1 MRRFTSAAIP
11 ILASL
16 AAAACGGAQIPDEG
30 SGVDPKA
37 DSEKAIATIRASFDV
52 MGGQG
57 GIERLRLAGGRV
69 KITAIASAAG
79 RDEPVEITL
88 GGPTKFRLD
97 YVADEIT
104 YAYLDGACRKTVYGV
119 SARCTPQEAQ
129 WVEPMKILVGLTFP
143 ANDAAQLGASF
154 RTREDVTAGGRSC
167 SVVEA
172 RPKNTNLKIR
182 AAYDKATGLLVQA
195 AFDLKDAAGAKTH
208 WVVSYGDWRTVKKM
222 QAPHARTVTVGGREI
237 WREAASSV
245 DFDAFDERSFD
256 PPLPPTTDEPLPAEL
271 PARHLVRSTVAGQAV
286 EIPAPPSTVGGSW
299 IPSGEVSEAAACS
312 TVRIVHRGPVAKATA
327 LFDKLKGGASSA
339 GRQIVGDPGIILLES
354 PDTPDDPA
362 LMIIYAVL
370 SPQEV
375 KVNAA
380 P

>member
-1 MRRFTSAAIP
+1 MRRFTIAAIP

-16 AAAACGGAQIPDEG
+16 AAAACGGAQVPDEG
-30 SGVDPKA
+30 PAVDPKA
-37 DSEKAIATIRASFDV
+37 DSEKAIATIRASFDA
-52 MGGQG
+52 MG
-57 GIERLRLAGGRV
+57 GIERLRLAGAKV
-69 KITAIASAAG
+69 KITAVASAAG

-88 GGPTKFRLD
+88 GGPAKFRMD
-97 YVADEIT
+97 YIKDEIT

-222 QAPHARTVTVGGREI
+222 QASHARSVTVDGREI
-237 WREAASSV
+237 WREAASAV
-245 DFDAFDERSFD
+245 DFDAFDERAFD
-256 PPLPPTTDEPLPAEL
+256 PPLPPCQRAPVPACLPPRSLRYSPPASPPLPPALPDRHPGRAGLHRPGGPAL
-271 PARHLVRSTVAGQAV
+271 PAPGRAGA
-286 EIPAPPSTVGGSW
+286 
-299 IPSGEVSEAAACS
+299 
-312 TVRIVHRGPVAKATA
+312 
-327 LFDKLKGGASSA
+327 
-339 GRQIVGDPGIILLES
+339 
-354 PDTPDDPA
+354 
-362 LMIIYAVL
+362 
-370 SPQEV
+370 
-375 KVNAA
+375 
-380 P
+380 